1 MILSKLRK
9 RFLKDRKKESR
20 CKCKKQRN
28 VCVYLLKKAKKVYYE
43 NIDISNLID
52 SKKFWKTL
60 KLIFGSRLK
69 SKNSITLV
77 EGTKIIQEEGKLAQ
91 TFNKFFVSIA
101 NSLGINENLLSTSSS
116 EARNIEFFIAKFE
129 RIVHSPLR
137 KLIRLR

>member
-1 MILSKLRK
+1 MQKT
-9 RFLKDRKKESR
+9 KKCLCIFIEKS
-20 CKCKKQRN
+20 QEG
-28 VCVYLLKKAKKVYYE
+28 LLWKYWQ
-43 NIDISNLID
+43 SNLID
-52 SKKFWKTL
+52 FKKFWKTL

-77 EGTKIIQEEGKLAQ
+77 EGTKIMQEEGKLAQ

>member
-1 MILSKLRK
+1 M
-9 RFLKDRKKESR
+9 
-20 CKCKKQRN
+20 
-28 VCVYLLKKAKKVYYE
+28 KKAKKVYNK

-60 KLIFGSRLK
+60 KLIFRSRLK

-77 EGTKIIQEEGKLAQ
+77 EGTKIIQEEGKMAQ
-91 TFNKFFVSIA
+91 TFNKFSVS
-101 NSLGINENLLSTSSS
+101 NENLLSTSSS